1 MTTFDNRKKTHE
13 KKMVFDAEREFRIQ
27 ARRNKLLGQWAG
39 ELLGKTDDDLGAYIL
54 EVIKSDMQEAGDD
67 DVFRKV
73 KQDLVAAGTDF
84 AEVELR
90 QKMDNLLVEARDQI
104 LAENEV

>member
-1 MTTFDNRKKTHE
+1 
-13 KKMVFDAEREFRIQ
+13 MVFDAEREFRIQ